1 MVGIEIWGEILEN
14 IENEK
19 HTLQDLEYGDKTEK
33 YGKCETHMIGHEIW
47 QETLKNV

>member
-1 MVGIEIWGEILEN
+1 MRKTHYRTWN
-14 IENEK
+14 M
-19 HTLQDLEYGDKTEK
+19 DDKTEK